1 MVLATG
7 LRQGVGRPAIITPG
21 LEHILPSLHRLNLA
35 KRARLVLKRYDRTA
49 KAIDTFGI
57 IIRRP
62 QEVSKAFIM
71 IDANSKLK
79 SGICGA
85 MLLSLPVHSFV
96 HTFDRHNEKPSCVV
110 PSHSSFIMDS
120 RTKPKSVTRLQYKED
135 GFTTG
140 PFGQPATSAEE
151 DIELTR
157 QVILDHIAGEICQM
171 KEINNSYQPPP
182 TAAAAAAEAPDAAG
196 SKKETSTDSRS
207 GDSTTTAYSNL
218 SSATTNAT
226 TKRLPSSED
235 VRLTRQVILDHISN
249 PTTDP
254 KPKAE
259 AMQST
264 PNESQSEAGTETPL
278 KEEFSAKSPVRR
290 AGVVGVSI
298 SPIGFLLLVSTSHR
312 LPDLPK
318 TSANSGT
325 GTKSQSKMVVPLR
338 MSSAPSD
345 IETTNSTEALTTIQ
359 LLWGIDM
366 AAAGVLEPDALQ
378 TLVALYCSE
387 DDESHL
393 YDDQTLP
400 PDDQCN
406 PTEEG
411 CIISIEDELGL
422 GSFDSLSQSTLR
434 VVSDSVGN
442 IRLLDEN
449 ADTTDYVNKVI
460 AESLP
465 EGKSFEEASKST
477 RARVMFPTMTL
488 DQVRIESIVPGAIV
502 NVGDST
508 AQSARGIG
516 IKPPPLKLVLEV
528 TVAGS
533 KHLEIPFYSETTSLE
548 QAKGLSAATKAE
560 IERSSSILREM
571 SMLYDP
577 DASANF
583 LVLALALRYKVP
595 TTISADLLDI
605 LADQFQSGNI
615 HSIPAIVTSGGNYDT
630 AISRLLPDWRSLADL
645 REQSERV
652 SKNINQSYEVHKLQ
666 GALRIATNKGDLAA
680 MEKIRAAL
688 DELDGFDDLPTA
700 KQNDGDMTDEG
711 DSDDHIESGPCSI

>member
-1 MVLATG
+1 
-7 LRQGVGRPAIITPG
+7 
-21 LEHILPSLHRLNLA
+21 
-35 KRARLVLKRYDRTA
+35 
-49 KAIDTFGI
+49 
-57 IIRRP
+57 
-62 QEVSKAFIM
+62 M

-79 SGICGA
+79 SVICGA

-110 PSHSSFIMDS
+110 PSHSSFIMMDC

-157 QVILDHIAGEICQM
+157 QVILDHIAREICQM

-182 TAAAAAAEAPDAAG
+182 TAATEAPDAAG
-196 SKKETSTDSRS
+196 SKKETSTGSRS
-207 GDSTTTAYSNL
+207 GDSTTTTHSNL
-218 SSATTNAT
+218 SSATTNVT
-226 TKRLPSSED
+226 KKRLPSSKD
-235 VRLTRQVILDHISN
+235 VRLTRQVILDHISMEM
-249 PTTDP
+249 TDP
-254 KPKAE
+254 KPTAE

-264 PNESQSEAGTETPL
+264 PNESQSQAGTEKPL
-278 KEEFSAKSPVRR
+278 KEENSNKSPVRR

-312 LPDLPK
+312 LPDLPNASASSK
-318 TSANSGT
+318 TG

-345 IETTNSTEALTTIQ
+345 IATTNSTEALTTIQ

-387 DDESHL
+387 DDENHL
-393 YDDQTLP
+393 YDDPTLP

-422 GSFDSLSQSTLR
+422 GSFDSLSQSTL
-434 VVSDSVGN
+434 VSDSVGN

-449 ADTTDYVNKVI
+449 ADTVGYVNKVI

-477 RARVMFPTMTL
+477 RARVMFPTITL
-488 DQVRIESIVPGAIV
+488 DQVRIESVMPGAIV

-548 QAKGLSAATKAE
+548 QVEGLSGATKAE

-615 HSIPAIVTSGGNYDT
+615 HSIPAIVTSVGNYDT

-645 REQSERV
+645 REQPERV

-666 GALRIATNKGDLAA
+666 GALRIATKKGDLAA

-700 KQNDGDMTDEG
+700 KLKNDGDMNDEG
-711 DSDDHIESGPCSI
+711 DSDDHIESGPSSI